1 MSRTWIYTLA
11 VGVFEFFSEWI
22 DYNLGGIALF
32 AIGIPYVLL
41 ARYVAERFGD
51 DGRADAW
58 RLRNLMRAMRNRVR
72 KAFGLPPIR
81 RSWPMTKA
89 GERKRSKSIGSAFRS
104 EMQRAVISDL
114 RCRGFECSPADR
126 GADDP
131 RFQQRTYPFGL
142 MRRRRDSG
150 IDVVEI
156 MMHGRAPCSFY
167 IQFFRTPDDSP
178 DSPLTDPVDIFESH
192 NPDSKYLL
200 CASALGRQLHR
211 LAPPPGGEMEARY
224 LASAV
229 NRVASLL
236 PQIDDMLI
244 RGRFGSHVTA
254 TGHGPLRRSTRLAT
268 CLYVVGMVAIVLIY
282 VALG

>member
-1 MSRTWIYTLA
+1 MSRTWIYTLMVSVIA
-11 VGVFEFFSEWI
+11 FFTDWI

-32 AIGIPYVLL
+32 AIGIPYILL
-41 ARYVAERFGD
+41 SRYVADRFGD

-58 RLRNLMRAMRNRVR
+58 RLRSRMHVMRDLVR
-72 KAFGLPPIR
+72 KTFGLPPIR

-89 GERKRSKSIGSAFRS
+89 GERKRSKSMGSAFRS

-126 GADDP
+126 GAYDP

-156 MMHGRAPCSFY
+156 MMHGFAPFSFY

-178 DSPLTDPVDIFESH
+178 DSPLTDPVDVFESP

-200 CASALGRQLHR
+200 CASTLGRQLHR
-211 LAPPPGGEMEARY
+211 LAPPGGAADAEY

-244 RGRFGSHVTA
+244 WGRFGSHVTA

-268 CLYVVGMVAIVLIY
+268 CLYVVGMVAIVVIY